1 MKRAL
6 GITSLTL
13 ALAASAA
20 AAGYLYLTQ
29 VPRLAYPLQRLD
41 GWALSDGGSYVLEVV
56 DAEGRI
62 VLLGIQATAL
72 DVPVERY
79 PAFIGRPLFGLPLTV
94 TAGLGT
100 APSNGRSMHSPTKSP
115 AAGWRKRAGTRPG
128 PPSASAN
135 SPTPSRGPCMSSW
148 PRAAGEGG
156 SEAGG
161 SGEGRARRPIA
172 WAPGG
177 EGERRR

>member
-41 GWALSDGGSYVLEVV
+41 GWALSDGGSYGLEVV
-56 DAEGRI
+56 DAEGRV

-94 TAGLGT
+94 TAGLGST
-100 APSNGRSMHSPTKSP
+100 LERQIDALAHKIARSGLDEARWHQAEATFSRREQPYAVARSLHEQL
-115 AAGWRKRAGTRPG
+115 ATR
-128 PPSASAN
+128 
-135 SPTPSRGPCMSSW
+135 SRG
-148 PRAAGEGG
+148 GQE
-156 SEAGG
+156 
-161 SGEGRARRPIA
+161 
-172 WAPGG
+172 
-177 EGERRR
+177 

>member
-1 MKRAL
+1 MKRAS

-41 GWALSDGGSYVLEVV
+41 GWALSDGGSYGLEVV

-72 DVPVERY
+72 DGPVERY

-94 TAGLGT
+94 TAGLGST
-100 APSNGRSMHSPTKSP
+100 LGRSKHSPTKSP
-115 AAGWRKRAGTRPG
+115 AAG
-128 PPSASAN
+128 
-135 SPTPSRGPCMSSW
+135 
-148 PRAAGEGG
+148 
-156 SEAGG
+156 
-161 SGEGRARRPIA
+161 
-172 WAPGG
+172 
-177 EGERRR
+177 

>member
-1 MKRAL
+1 MKRAS

-41 GWALSDGGSYVLEVV
+41 GWALSDGGSYGLEVV

-72 DVPVERY
+72 DGPVERY

-94 TAGLGT
+94 TAGLGST
-100 APSNGRSMHSPTKSP
+100 LERQIEALAHEIARSGLDEARWHQAGATFSRREQPYAVAWSLHEQL
-115 AAGWRKRAGTRPG
+115 AAR
-128 PPSASAN
+128 S
-135 SPTPSRGPCMSSW
+135 
-148 PRAAGEGG
+148 GG
-156 SEAGG
+156 GQE
-161 SGEGRARRPIA
+161 
-172 WAPGG
+172 
-177 EGERRR
+177 

>member
-20 AAGYLYLTQ
+20 AADYLTQ

-41 GWALSDGGSYVLEVV
+41 GWALSDGGSYGLEVV
-56 DAEGRI
+56 DAEGCV

-72 DVPVERY
+72 DGPVERY

-94 TAGLGT
+94 TAGLGST
-100 APSNGRSMHSPTKSP
+100 LERQIDALAHEIARSGLDEARWHQAEATFSRREQPYAVAWSLHEQL
-115 AAGWRKRAGTRPG
+115 AAR
-128 PPSASAN
+128 
-135 SPTPSRGPCMSSW
+135 C
-148 PRAAGEGG
+148 GG
-156 SEAGG
+156 G
-161 SGEGRARRPIA
+161 
-172 WAPGG
+172 
-177 EGERRR
+177 

>member
-1 MKRAL
+1 MKRAS

-20 AAGYLYLTQ
+20 GAGYLYLTQ

-41 GWALSDGGSYVLEVV
+41 GWALSDGGSYGLEVV

-72 DVPVERY
+72 DGPVERY

-94 TAGLGT
+94 TAGLGST
-100 APSNGRSMHSPTKSP
+100 LERLAHEIARSGLDEARWHQAGATFSRREQPYAFAWSLHEQL
-115 AAGWRKRAGTRPG
+115 AAR
-128 PPSASAN
+128 S
-135 SPTPSRGPCMSSW
+135 
-148 PRAAGEGG
+148 GG
-156 SEAGG
+156 G
-161 SGEGRARRPIA
+161 
-172 WAPGG
+172 
-177 EGERRR
+177 